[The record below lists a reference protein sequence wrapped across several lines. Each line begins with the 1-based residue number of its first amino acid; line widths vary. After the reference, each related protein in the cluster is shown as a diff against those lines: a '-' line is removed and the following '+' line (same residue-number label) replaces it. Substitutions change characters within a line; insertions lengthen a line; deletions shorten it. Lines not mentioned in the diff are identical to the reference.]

1 MMITLLLFV
10 AFDAVVAAGLVI
22 VFVNVPV
29 DDAEALAVV
38 HNDAQYLS
46 NNL

>member
-29 DDAEALAVV
+29 DDAEAPAVV
-38 HNDAQYLS
+38 HDAQYLS